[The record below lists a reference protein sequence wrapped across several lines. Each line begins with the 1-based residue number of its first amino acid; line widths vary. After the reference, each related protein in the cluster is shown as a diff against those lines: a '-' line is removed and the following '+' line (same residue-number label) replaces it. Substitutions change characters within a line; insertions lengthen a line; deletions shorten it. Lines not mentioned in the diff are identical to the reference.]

1 MILPTF
7 CKHSCRHCQR
17 EPFKL
22 AILHSSDLQ
31 QNEEAN
37 VAFYLLVIY
46 CTFSSLSLPTF
57 MLSSLHSLL
66 WQKWEGEP
74 IICIHSQLKPN
85 PELGVSSTLGRVAVP
100 LFDWFWDLGQFL
112 SDKKYLFLIQVCNVS
127 NKSFCNFNKPACLS
141 IKNKVVD
148 GEYLMFPD
156 VSQGDILSLLSL
168 GCFSYWCIP
177 LCFKSLKGPHVG

>member
-1 MILPTF
+1 MKKQMLHFIYLSFIAPF
-7 CKHSCRHCQR
+7 QVCHC
-17 EPFKL
+17 
-22 AILHSSDLQ
+22 LHLC
-31 QNEEAN
+31 
-37 VAFYLLVIY
+37 YLL
-46 CTFSSLSLPTF
+46 CT
-57 MLSSLHSLL
+57 LL
-66 WQKWEGEP
+66 WQEWEGEP

-85 PELGVSSTLGRVAVP
+85 PELGVSSTLGRVALT
-100 LFDWFWDLGQFL
+100 LFDWFWVLGQFL
-112 SDKKYLFLIQVCNVS
+112 SDKKYLFLIQVCNLN